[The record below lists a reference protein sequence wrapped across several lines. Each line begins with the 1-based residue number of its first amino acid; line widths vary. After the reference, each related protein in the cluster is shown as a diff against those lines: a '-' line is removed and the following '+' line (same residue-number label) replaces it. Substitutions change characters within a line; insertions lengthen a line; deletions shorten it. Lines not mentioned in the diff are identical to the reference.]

1 MLLFGY
7 FGWRKGEPIRRL
19 KFLLIYGCV
28 IFTMGLFQWATAPP
42 TYLAE
47 PPSQPTTEQ
56 VGTNFI
62 CICIALYGA
71 WKLGGRLR
79 DTSIKWYRDRN
90 FLLGAA
96 SMGVTCLLG
105 VSTLFLGRCTFGG
118 LISYPEP
125 SANED
130 GNRDS
135 QAGPADSPDDHSKDK
150 HANGTGNN

>member
-1 MLLFGY
+1 MFLFAIIAMPLCVY

-79 DTSIKWYRDRN
+79 DTSIKKTWVIPMAV
-90 FLLGAA
+90 FSPIGIPWLIA
-96 SMGVTCLLG
+96 
-105 VSTLFLGRCTFGG
+105 LF
-118 LISYPEP
+118 YPSSSKRVVVVRHP
-125 SANED
+125 KRRRSAD
-130 GNRDS
+130 I
-135 QAGPADSPDDHSKDK
+135 
-150 HANGTGNN
+150 